1 MKPKPKK
8 LKRLTFKHF
17 KEIYSRVPRMC
28 VDVIVETPRG
38 IVLTLRDIEPWKG
51 QWHIPGGTVMYT
63 ESIEHAVKRV
73 AKEEIGVNV
82 EIRKLVGYTEYLSER
97 KLRGWGHSICFEF
110 LVRIKSGKLKG
121 SKQGEKFGIFK
132 TAPANTIAEQKR
144 FLRKMKFLR

>member
-1 MKPKPKK
+1 MTKK
-8 LKRLTFKHF
+8 HRAVLILIDKGGILLLYRFKNGEEYYVF
-17 KEIYSRVPRMC
+17 
-28 VDVIVETPRG
+28 
-38 IVLTLRDIEPWKG
+38 
-51 QWHIPGGTVMYT
+51 PGGGVEDA
-63 ESIEHAVKRV
+63 ESIIDAAVRE

-82 EIRKLVGYTEYLSER
+82 ELKKLVGYTEYLSER